1 MFLCTTMDPNKK
13 RGIESSDERAKKK
26 GKAVV
31 VEDQPKSLYDDLV
44 EETIEVAPSAEQG
57 MLHLSLEQ

>member
-1 MFLCTTMDPNKK
+1 MDPNKK
-13 RGIESSDERAKKK
+13 HGIESFEERAKKK

-31 VEDQPKSLYDDLV
+31 VEDQTKSLYDDLV

-57 MLHLSLEQ
+57 VLHLSLEQ